1 MARLFAALVLWTAAW
16 CSPASAVTITSF
28 TPARGEPDT
37 LVRINGTG
45 FGTSTEDI
53 VVTFNGAEASIGSGT
68 STRLDVYVP
77 YEATSG
83 PITVTVN
90 GQTATSSGTFRAAP
104 KILGLTPG
112 GAVGSDVTIRGI
124 NFGGTPAANQIS
136 FNGVA
141 ATVVSASATQL
152 VATVPNGA
160 TTGPITL
167 GAYSFST
174 TSRVNFVVTS
184 APVST
189 SSELLYIS
197 SNGAAD
203 GGGVIVLDTESYEPI
218 AAIATGGLTG
228 GMISNPAGSRVY
240 VINSLDDTVSVLDT
254 ATHTML
260 ATIDTDSA
268 PARLFLDAS
277 SSFLYVVCTDRVTV
291 IDLATNTMT
300 ASIDPG
306 IGVGYGNTYAAMRD
320 AAANRLYVVYYRSGG
335 PDSFHLAR
343 INMAT
348 GALVDSRAMAGV
360 TNFGGFAADPS
371 GARFYFEEYS
381 QLHQFDVVAGSVSNT
396 FFIDFGSFQ
405 VRPLL
410 GIAGDPV
417 YALRFASPGKLY
429 AIEPA
434 TGNQRWNLELPSYP
448 DGIVLG
454 PGESEAYLPMGSDVL
469 SIVNLH
475 DPAVSATIALGGDS
489 ISALAT
495 SAGGERIY
503 ALDAMG
509 ALQGVG
515 TRDQAVLGS
524 ALLSGPGQILVVNTV
539 TADRLRVARRQ
550 HETAFGD
557 VHVDVPF
564 EVVVQAH
571 HADGPTNVVA
581 PTVVSIALASG
592 TVGTL
597 TGSGGCTIPAGGSY
611 CLAHGLLIDTRQ
623 SAAQLV
629 LTATSGDTLAPVT
642 SPPFAVIGTVE
653 PIITVLDPDRGPVG
667 ATVRIIG
674 TDLKQDAAIM
684 PDVSFNGIPAEVT
697 SSTDEEIVVTVPT
710 GATSGPV
717 AVQVSGS
724 TAESPGDFTVLPVP
738 AILISNVDPPVA
750 LSGSSYT
757 ASVTVTEP
765 VPADPTPSGTVTVT
779 DLTNLVSCTF
789 TLPQS
794 GCSLIAP
801 QTSPNSIVLSATYAG
816 DSVYGEVTSA
826 TFQHRIAFNKAVIQ
840 IGNMVPETAQ
850 AGQGSYV
857 FFTIT
862 PVSGNWSTSLLPIGY
877 VQITDGTNN
886 CSYGNQFTEL
896 SGGGCALGSPA
907 AGTRTIRAYFP
918 GDYNYATA
926 WSEPVTQS
934 VSSPGGAVPLPP
946 GTELCGFDPD
956 ADYPLQSGFV
966 PVAQLSGGV
975 PSLGLERSING
986 SGPLSVTVVSPIAA
1000 STVNGR
1006 SVDVTGTF
1014 QGPVNTGITVNGVV
1028 AATANG
1034 QFLAVAVPIETGTN
1048 TLDVIATTMTGSTAT
1063 ESVTIQANADPAPL
1077 VIEAV
1082 DLVGQVGLG
1091 PFQAVFRVDL
1101 DHLPGGVTV
1110 SNIGLDL
1117 NGDGLAE
1124 YRGATLD
1131 GAPNA
1136 YTFPRPGLY
1145 RARVDINQ
1153 GDIVAYRYIL
1163 VRDRVAQRS
1172 MLCDIF
1178 GYLRGRLAA
1187 RDLVSAA
1194 NAFHPDRRTEYLDV
1208 LTTLG
1213 AQMPLFAERL
1223 GTVVDGQF
1231 TGSMA
1236 DLTLVRDQNDETRS
1250 GYPLRL
1256 MQGPDGVWR
1265 ILEM

>member
-1 MARLFAALVLWTAAW
+1 M
-16 CSPASAVTITSF
+16 TITSF
-28 TPARGEPDT
+28 TPTRGEPDT

-45 FGTSTEDI
+45 FGTSTEDVI
-53 VVTFNGAEASIGSGT
+53 VTFNGAEASIGSGT
-68 STRLDVYVP
+68 STRLNVYVP

-83 PITVTVN
+83 PISVTVN
-90 GQTATSSGTFRAAP
+90 GQTAISSGTFRAAP
-104 KILGLTPG
+104 RILGLTPG
-112 GAVGSDVTIRGI
+112 GAVGSNVTIRGI
-124 NFGGTPAANQIS
+124 NFGETPAANQVS

-174 TSRVNFVVTS
+174 ASQVNFVVTS

-189 SSELLYIS
+189 SSELLYVA
-197 SNGAAD
+197 SNGAFHS
-203 GGGVIVLDTESYEPI
+203 GGVIVVDTDSYEPI
-218 AAIATGGLTG
+218 AAIETGGLTG

-254 ATHTML
+254 ATHTVL
-260 ATIDTDSA
+260 ATIDTDPA
-268 PARLFLDAS
+268 PVRLFLDTS
-277 SSFLYVVCTDRVTV
+277 SSFLYAVCTDRVTV
-291 IDLATNTMT
+291 IDLATNTTT

-306 IGVGYGNTYAAMRD
+306 IGVGYGNIYAAMRD

-335 PDSFHLAR
+335 ADNFHLAR
-343 INMAT
+343 IDMAT
-348 GALVDSRAMAGV
+348 GALIDSRAMVGV
-360 TNFGGFAADPS
+360 TSFGRFAADS
-371 GARFYFEEYS
+371 TGARFYFEEYS
-381 QLHQFDVVAGSVSNT
+381 QLQQFDVVTGSVSNT
-396 FFIDFGSFQ
+396 FFVDYGSFP
-405 VRPLL
+405 VSPIV
-410 GIAGDPV
+410 GVAGDPL
-417 YALRFASPGKLY
+417 YALRYASPGKLY
-429 AIEPA
+429 AIDPV
-434 TGNQRWNLELPSYP
+434 TGSHHWDLELPSYP
-448 DGIVLG
+448 EGFVMG

-469 SIVNLH
+469 SVVDLH
-475 DPAVSATIALGGDS
+475 DPSVSAMVTLGGDS
-489 ISALAT
+489 INALAT
-495 SAGGERIY
+495 SVGGERLY

-509 ALQGVG
+509 ALQGVD
-515 TRDQAVLGS
+515 TQSQAVLGS

-539 TADRLRVARRQ
+539 TADQLGVARRQ
-550 HETAFGD
+550 HQAAFGD

-571 HADGPTNVVA
+571 HAEGPTNVTA

-592 TVGTL
+592 TAGNL
-597 TGSGGCTIPAGGSY
+597 SASAGCTIPAGGSY
-611 CLAHGLLIDTRQ
+611 CLARGLVIDTRQ
-623 SAAQLV
+623 SAARLV

-642 SPPFAVIGTVE
+642 SPPFAVIGTVD
-653 PIITVLDPDRGPVG
+653 PIITSLDPDRGPVG

-674 TDLKQDAAIM
+674 TDLKQDPAIV
-684 PDVSFNGIPAEVT
+684 PEVSFNGVPAVVT

-710 GATSGPV
+710 GATTGAV
-717 AVQVSGS
+717 TVQVSGS

-738 AILISNVDPPVA
+738 AIVISNVDPPVA

-757 ASVTVTEP
+757 ASVTLTQ
-765 VPADPTPSGTVTVT
+765 PAPTDPTPSGNVTVT

-794 GCSLIAP
+794 ECSLIAP

-826 TFQHRIAFNKAVIQ
+826 TFQHRVAFNKAVIQ

-850 AGQGSYV
+850 AGQGSFV

-896 SGGGCALGSPA
+896 SGGGCSLGSPT

-934 VSSPGGAVPLPP
+934 VSSPGGAVPLPS

-956 ADYPLQSGFV
+956 ADYPPQTGFV

-975 PSLGLERSING
+975 PSLGLERSISG
-986 SGPLSVTVVSPIAA
+986 SGPLSVTVASPTAA

-1006 SVDVTGTF
+1006 SVDVAGTF
-1014 QGPVNTGITVNGVV
+1014 QGPINTGITVNGVV

-1034 QFLAVAVPIETGTN
+1034 QFLAVAVPIEAGTN
-1048 TLDVIATTMTGSTAT
+1048 VLEVIATTLTGSTAT
-1063 ESVTIQANADPAPL
+1063 ASVTIQGSADPAPL
-1077 VIEAV
+1077 AIEAV
-1082 DLVGQVGLG
+1082 DLVGQVGFG

-1101 DHLPGGVTV
+1101 DHLPSGVTV
-1110 SNIGLDL
+1110 SNIGLDF
-1117 NGDGLAE
+1117 NGDGLTE

-1153 GDIVAYRYIL
+1153 SDIVAYRYIL
-1163 VRDRVAQRS
+1163 VRDSVAQRS
-1172 MLCDIF
+1172 MLCDVY
-1178 GYLRGRLAA
+1178 GYLRDRLAA
-1187 RDLVSAA
+1187 QDLSGLAH
-1194 NAFHPDRRTEYLDV
+1194 AFHPDNRTEYLE
-1208 LTTLG
+1208 LFTTFG
-1213 AQMPLFAERL
+1213 TQMPAVSERL

-1231 TGSMA
+1231 SGGIA
-1236 DLTLVRDQNDETRS
+1236 DLLLIRDQDGETRT

-1256 MQGPDGVWR
+1256 SRGADGVWR

>member
-1 MARLFAALVLWTAAW
+1 M
-16 CSPASAVTITSF
+16 TITSF
-28 TPARGEPDT
+28 TPTRGEPDT

-45 FGTSTEDI
+45 FGTSTEDVI
-53 VVTFNGAEASIGSGT
+53 VTFNGAEASIGSGT
-68 STRLDVYVP
+68 STRLNVYVP

-83 PITVTVN
+83 PISVTVN

-104 KILGLTPG
+104 RILGLTPG
-112 GAVGSDVTIRGI
+112 GAVGSNVTIRGI
-124 NFGGTPAANQIS
+124 NFGETPAANQVS

-141 ATVVSASATQL
+141 AAVVSASATEL
-152 VATVPNGA
+152 VAIVPNGA

-167 GAYSFST
+167 GAYSFLTASQA
-174 TSRVNFVVTS
+174 NFVVTS

-189 SSELLYIS
+189 SSELLYVS
-197 SNGAAD
+197 SNGAFHS
-203 GGGVIVLDTESYEPI
+203 GGVIVVDADSYQPV
-218 AAIATGGLTG
+218 AAISTGGLTG
-228 GMISNPAGSRVY
+228 GMIANPGGSRVY
-240 VINSLDDTVSVLDT
+240 AINALEDTVSILDT
-254 ATHTML
+254 ATHTVL
-260 ATIDTDSA
+260 ATVSTDTD
-268 PARLFLDAS
+268 PKLLHLDTS
-277 SSFLYVVCTDRVTV
+277 GSFLYVICTDRVTV
-291 IDLATNTMT
+291 IDLASNTVT

-306 IGVGYGNTYAAMRD
+306 IGIGYGYTLASMRD
-320 AAANRLYVVYYRSGG
+320 SAVNRLYIPYYRSGG
-335 PDSFHLAR
+335 ASEFHLSR
-343 INMAT
+343 IDMAT
-348 GALVDSRAMAGV
+348 GALIDSRAMAGV
-360 TNFGGFAADPS
+360 TNFGGFAADPP
-371 GARFYFEEYS
+371 GARFYFSEYS
-381 QLHQFDVVAGSVSNT
+381 QIHQFDVSAGSVSDT
-396 FFIDFGSFQ
+396 FEIDSGSFS
-405 VRPLL
+405 VSPIL
-410 GIAGDPV
+410 GVSGDPL
-417 YALRFASPGKLY
+417 YALRAASPSKLY
-429 AIEPA
+429 AIESG
-434 TGNQRWNLELPSYP
+434 TGTHRWNLQLPGYP
-448 DGIVLG
+448 ERFMLA
-454 PGESEAYLPMGSDVL
+454 PGESEAYVVTSYDTV
-469 SIVNLH
+469 SVVNLH
-475 DPAVSATIALGGDS
+475 DPAVSATIILGGDS

-515 TRDQAVLGS
+515 TQDQAVLGS

-539 TADRLRVARRQ
+539 TADRLGVAKRQ
-550 HETAFGD
+550 HQAAFGD

-571 HADGPTNVVA
+571 HAYGPTNVVA
-581 PTVVSIALASG
+581 PTVVNIALASG
-592 TVGTL
+592 TAGNL
-597 TGSGGCTIPAGGSY
+597 SGSAGCTIPAGGSY
-611 CLAHGLLIDTRQ
+611 CLARGLVIDTRQ
-623 SAAQLV
+623 SAARLL
-629 LTATSGDTLAPVT
+629 LTATSGDTLAPVI

-653 PIITVLDPDRGPVG
+653 PVITSLDPERGPIG

-674 TDLKQDAAIM
+674 TDLKQDAAIV
-684 PDVSFNGIPAEVT
+684 PDVSFNGVPAVVT

-710 GATSGPV
+710 GATTGPV
-717 AVQVSGS
+717 TVQVSGS

-738 AILISNVDPPVA
+738 SIIISNVDPPVA

-757 ASVTVTEP
+757 ASVTLTRP
-765 VPADPTPSGTVTVT
+765 APADPTPSGTVTVT

-816 DSVYGEVTSA
+816 DSFYGEVTSA

-850 AGQGSYV
+850 AGQGSFV

-934 VSSPGGAVPLPP
+934 VSSPGGVPLPP

-956 ADYPLQSGFV
+956 ADYPPQSGFV

-986 SGPLSVTVVSPIAA
+986 SGPVSVVVTSPVAA

-1006 SVDVTGTF
+1006 SVDVAGTF

-1063 ESVTIQANADPAPL
+1063 ASVTIQANADPAPL
-1077 VIEAV
+1077 AIEAV

-1101 DHLPGGVTV
+1101 DHLPSGVTV

-1153 GDIVAYRYIL
+1153 GDIAAYRYIL

-1178 GYLRGRLAA
+1178 GYLRDRLAA
-1187 RDLVSAA
+1187 QDLVGAA

-1208 LTTLG
+1208 LTALG

-1236 DLTLVRDQNDETRS
+1236 DLTLVRDQDDETRS

>member
-1 MARLFAALVLWTAAW
+1 M
-16 CSPASAVTITSF
+16 TITSF
-28 TPARGEPDT
+28 TPTRGEPDI

-45 FGTSTEDI
+45 FGTSTEDVI
-53 VVTFNGAEASIGSGT
+53 VTFNGAEASIGSGT
-68 STRLDVYVP
+68 STRLNVYVP

-83 PITVTVN
+83 PISVTVN

-104 KILGLTPG
+104 RILGLTPG
-112 GAVGSDVTIRGI
+112 GAVGSNVTIRGI
-124 NFGGTPAANQIS
+124 NFGETPAANQVS

-141 ATVVSASATQL
+141 AAVVSASATEL
-152 VATVPNGA
+152 VAIVPNGA

-167 GAYSFST
+167 GAYSFLTASQA
-174 TSRVNFVVTS
+174 NFVVTS

-189 SSELLYIS
+189 SSELLYVS

-203 GGGVIVLDTESYEPI
+203 SGGVIVLDTESYEPI

-240 VINSLDDTVSVLDT
+240 AINSLDDTVSVLDT
-254 ATHTML
+254 ATHTAL
-260 ATIDTDSA
+260 ATIDTDPA
-268 PARLFLDAS
+268 PARLFLDTS

-291 IDLATNTMT
+291 IDLAANTVT

-306 IGVGYGNTYAAMRD
+306 IGVGYGNIYAAMRD

-335 PDSFHLAR
+335 ADNFHLAR
-343 INMAT
+343 IDMAT
-348 GALVDSRAMAGV
+348 GALVDSRAMTGV
-360 TNFGGFAADPS
+360 TSFGRFAVDSA

-381 QLHQFDVVAGSVSNT
+381 QLQQFDVVTGSVSNT
-396 FFIDFGSFQ
+396 FFVDYGSFS
-405 VRPLL
+405 VSPIV
-410 GIAGDPV
+410 GVAGDPL
-417 YALRFASPGKLY
+417 YALRYASPGKLY
-429 AIEPA
+429 AIDPA
-434 TGNQRWNLELPSYP
+434 TGSHHWDLELPSYP
-448 DGIVLG
+448 EGFVMG
-454 PGESEAYLPMGSDVL
+454 AGESEAYLPMGSDVL
-469 SIVNLH
+469 SVVDLH
-475 DPAVSATIALGGDS
+475 DPSVSATLTLGGDS
-489 ISALAT
+489 INALVT

-515 TRDQAVLGS
+515 TQDQAVLGS

-539 TADRLRVARRQ
+539 TADRLGVAKRQ
-550 HETAFGD
+550 HQAAFGD

-581 PTVVSIALASG
+581 PTVVNIALASG
-592 TVGTL
+592 TAGNL
-597 TGSGGCTIPAGGSY
+597 SGSAGCTIPAGGSY
-611 CLAHGLLIDTRQ
+611 CLARGLVIDTRQ
-623 SAAQLV
+623 SAARLL
-629 LTATSGDTLAPVT
+629 LTATSGDTLAPVI
-642 SPPFAVIGTVE
+642 SPPFAVIGTVD
-653 PIITVLDPDRGPVG
+653 PIITSLDPERGPIG

-674 TDLKQDAAIM
+674 TDLKQDAAIV
-684 PDVSFNGIPAEVT
+684 PDVSFNGVPAVVT

-710 GATSGPV
+710 GATTGPV
-717 AVQVSGS
+717 TVQVSGS

-738 AILISNVDPPVA
+738 SIIISNVDPPVA

-757 ASVTVTEP
+757 ASVALTRP
-765 VPADPTPSGTVTVT
+765 APADPTPSGTVTVT

-816 DSVYGEVTSA
+816 DSFYGGVTSA

-850 AGQGSYV
+850 AGQGSFV

-934 VSSPGGAVPLPP
+934 VSSPGGVPLPP

-956 ADYPLQSGFV
+956 ADYPPQSGFV

-986 SGPLSVTVVSPIAA
+986 SGPVSVVVTSPVAA

-1006 SVDVTGTF
+1006 SVDVAGTF

-1034 QFLAVAVPIETGTN
+1034 QFLAAAVPIETGTN
-1048 TLDVIATTMTGSTAT
+1048 VLEVIATTLTGSTAT
-1063 ESVTIQANADPAPL
+1063 ASVTIQGSADPAPL
-1077 VIEAV
+1077 AIEAV
-1082 DLVGQVGLG
+1082 DLVGQVGFG
-1091 PFQAVFRVDL
+1091 PFQAVFRVNL
-1101 DHLPGGVTV
+1101 DHIPSATTV
-1110 SNIGLDL
+1110 SNIGLDF

-1145 RARVDINQ
+1145 RARVDVNQ
-1153 GDIVAYRYIL
+1153 RQIVAYRYIL

-1172 MLCDIF
+1172 MLCDIY
-1178 GYLRGRLAA
+1178 GYLRDRLAA
-1187 RDLVSAA
+1187 QDLIGTADV
-1194 NAFHPDRRTEYLDV
+1194 FHPDRRTEYLD
-1208 LTTLG
+1208 LFATLG
-1213 AQMPLFAERL
+1213 TQMPTFAERL

-1231 TGSMA
+1231 SGNMA
-1236 DLTLVRDQNDETRS
+1236 ELTLVRDQNDETRS

-1256 MQGPDGVWR
+1256 MQGSDGVWR